1 MLESKD
7 FKTIFKR
14 FYYAYFYQSELIYL
28 VHLAM
33 ADPVNEG
40 QSACVSHQLFKTSRV
55 GEKKYVLVCL
65 YTMTRPKWLIFAIWS
80 GLPLHQ
86 FQKN

>member
-1 MLESKD
+1 
-7 FKTIFKR
+7 
-14 FYYAYFYQSELIYL
+14 
-28 VHLAM
+28 M

-65 YTMTRPKWLIFAIWS
+65 YTMTRPKMVDFRDLVGVATAPVS
-80 GLPLHQ
+80 KKLTV
-86 FQKN
+86 K